1 MNKGSILKRFLY
13 LLLAF
18 LILIIIQG
26 PTIYLGVKDASLVS
40 LLVFLLLLKSAGAL
54 FLGKRL
60 GLLEGFKTLSSLK
73 AWGMIGLTYLGI
85 YIVTRIGAM
94 VMMMEGVS
102 NSTNQAT
109 IENIHMNPF
118 VLITFTVIMAPIV
131 EELIFRGLLMGR
143 VFNPDSIVGLILSSL
158 LFGLA
163 HMPNSIGVWI
173 VYAGMGFVL
182 GTVYRKC
189 QKLEYCIMA
198 HMINN
203 SIAVSM
209 MLLLQLL
216 APYIK

>member
-13 LLLAF
+13 FLLAF
-18 LILIIIQG
+18 LILIIDQV
-26 PTIYLGVKDASLVS
+26 PTIYLGVKDIRLVC
-40 LLVFLLLLKSAGAL
+40 LLIFVLLLMSAGAL

-60 GLLEGFKTLSSLK
+60 GLFEGFKALSSLK

-85 YIVTRIGAM
+85 YIVTRIGSI

-102 NSTNQAT
+102 NSTNQAA
-109 IENIHMNPF
+109 IENAHMNPF
-118 VLITFTVIMAPIV
+118 LLITFTVIMAPIV
-131 EELIFRGLLMGR
+131 ER
-143 VFNPDSIVGLILSSL
+143 VFNPDSIVGLIVSSL
-158 LFGLA
+158 LFGLV

-173 VYAGMGFVL
+173 VYAGMGLAL
-182 GTVYRKC
+182 GIAYRKF

-198 HMINN
+198 HIINN

-209 MLLLQLL
+209 LLLLQFL

>member
-1 MNKGSILKRFLY
+1 MNKESIIKRFLY

-118 VLITFTVIMAPIV
+118 VLITLTVIMAPIV
-131 EELIFRGLLMGR
+131 EELVFRGILMGR

-182 GTVYRKC
+182 GTLYRKC

-198 HMINN
+198 HIINN

>member
-60 GLLEGFKTLSSLK
+60 GLLEGFKTLSSLN

-131 EELIFRGLLMGR
+131 EELVFRGILMGR

-158 LFGLA
+158 LFGLV
-163 HMPNSIGVWI
+163 HTPNSIGVWI
-173 VYAGMGFVL
+173 VYAGMGFAL
-182 GTVYRKC
+182 GTVYRKF
-189 QKLEYCIMA
+189 QKLEYCIIA

-203 SIAVSM
+203 SIAVST

>member
-131 EELIFRGLLMGR
+131 EELVFRGILMGR

-209 MLLLQLL
+209 MLLLQFL

>member
-60 GLLEGFKTLSSLK
+60 GLLEGFKTLSSLN

-131 EELIFRGLLMGR
+131 EELVFRGILMGR

-203 SIAVSM
+203 SIFS
-209 MLLLQLL
+209 
-216 APYIK
+216 K

>member
-1 MNKGSILKRFLY
+1 MNKESILKRFLY
-13 LLLAF
+13 FLLAF
-18 LILIIIQG
+18 LILCIEQA
-26 PTIYLGVKDASLVS
+26 PTIFVRVKDVRAVS
-40 LLVFLLLLKSAGAL
+40 LLILVMLLISTGAL
-54 FLGKRL
+54 FLGKRM

-85 YIVTRIGAM
+85 YIVTRVGGM
-94 VMMMEGVS
+94 VMQMEGVS
-102 NSTNQAT
+102 NSANQAA
-109 IENIHMNPF
+109 IENAHMNPF
-118 VLITFTVIMAPIV
+118 VLITVTVIMAPIV

-143 VFNPDSIVGLILSSL
+143 VFNPDSIVGLTLSSL
-158 LFGLA
+158 LFGLV

-173 VYAGMGFVL
+173 IYAGMGFTL
-182 GTVYRKC
+182 GVVYRKC
-189 QKLEYCIMA
+189 QKLEYCIIA

>member
-94 VMMMEGVS
+94 VMMMEAVS

-131 EELIFRGLLMGR
+131 EELVFRGILMGR

>member
-1 MNKGSILKRFLY
+1 MNKVSILKRFLY
-13 LLLAF
+13 FLLAF

-54 FLGKRL
+54 FLGKRM

-85 YIVTRIGAM
+85 YIVTGLGAM
-94 VMMMEGVS
+94 VMMWEGVS
-102 NSTNQAT
+102 NSTNQAA
-109 IENIHMNPF
+109 IENAHMNPF
-118 VLITFTVIMAPIV
+118 VLITITVIMAPIV
-131 EELIFRGLLMGR
+131 EELVFRGILMGR

-173 VYAGMGFVL
+173 VYAGMGFAL
-182 GTVYRKC
+182 GTAYRKF

>member
-131 EELIFRGLLMGR
+131 EELVFRGILMGR

-198 HMINN
+198 HIVNN

>member
-60 GLLEGFKTLSSLK
+60 GLLEGFKTLSSLN

-109 IENIHMNPF
+109 IENIHMNLF

-131 EELIFRGLLMGR
+131 EELVFRGILMGR